1 MRDLDPKFLP
11 LGWAI
16 PVPKRS
22 QAPGKPTSNLL
33 PPCFSRGWHHSLVL
47 CTLNPLL
54 LLNRDF
60 LPGCRGK
67 NEGRSVWGWGWG
79 CFDRQQ
85 EAIQRSTSGSQSRGS
100 SKMRVK
106 IPRFEPSHWK
116 EAAVL
121 LLKSAGQDWE
131 GQLFGD
137 KLMSC
142 SQFGDM
148 GGELLNW
155 R

>member
-1 MRDLDPKFLP
+1 
-11 LGWAI
+11 
-16 PVPKRS
+16 
-22 QAPGKPTSNLL
+22 
-33 PPCFSRGWHHSLVL
+33 
-47 CTLNPLL
+47 
-54 LLNRDF
+54 
-60 LPGCRGK
+60 
-67 NEGRSVWGWGWG
+67 
-79 CFDRQQ
+79 
-85 EAIQRSTSGSQSRGS
+85 
-100 SKMRVK
+100 MRVK
-106 IPRFEPSHWK
+106 IPRFEPSHWKK

-142 SQFGDM
+142 SQSGDV

>member
-1 MRDLDPKFLP
+1 MKGEVCGGGGSGGALTDSRKQYKDPL
-11 LGWAI
+11 
-16 PVPKRS
+16 
-22 QAPGKPTSNLL
+22 
-33 PPCFSRGWHHSLVL
+33 
-47 CTLNPLL
+47 
-54 LLNRDF
+54 
-60 LPGCRGK
+60 
-67 NEGRSVWGWGWG
+67 
-79 CFDRQQ
+79 
-85 EAIQRSTSGSQSRGS
+85 SGSQSRGS

-116 EAAVL
+116 KEAAVL
-121 LLKSAGQDWE
+121 LLKSAQDWE

-148 GGELLNW
+148 GAELLNW